1 MASWAEIKE
10 AVEKHGNVVTVTMEE
25 LRDAS
30 GKDKLGVHVREEIR
44 KTLAGMGLGHI
55 PQELPNYQHEPV
67 RVYKKGTPIGE
78 LIDLVLTPGQQND
91 NKLAAQF
98 DAEDVDYASIVQK
111 IRELVG
117 E

>member
-1 MASWAEIKE
+1 MASWTEIKE
-10 AVEKHGNVVTVTMEE
+10 AVEKNGNVTTVTMEQ

-44 KTLAGMGLGHI
+44 KALAGMGLGHI

-78 LIDLVLTPGQQND
+78 LIDLILTPGQQND
-91 NKLAAQF
+91 SKLTAQF
-98 DAEDVDYASIVQK
+98 DAGGVDYADIVQK
-111 IRELVG
+111 IRELV
-117 E
+117 EE